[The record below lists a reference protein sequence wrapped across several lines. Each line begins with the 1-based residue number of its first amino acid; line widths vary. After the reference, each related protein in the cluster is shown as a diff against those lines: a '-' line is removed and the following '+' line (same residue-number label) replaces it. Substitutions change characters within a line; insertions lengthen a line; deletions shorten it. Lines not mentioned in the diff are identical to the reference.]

1 MRVFRWRAIV
11 PLLLFL
17 ALVVGLWVL
26 LLDRTVRRAIEDSG
40 TEAIGARVELAE
52 ADLRLA
58 R

>member
-1 MRVFRWRAIV
+1 VFRWRAIV